1 MRKNM
6 RELRM
11 KNVWAEND
19 QEGSPLRGFYEIPYK
34 KACLDLE
41 AAGVMVIHIKDCA
54 RWKNGDANLSLRG
67 QDYADLCETYAEVDA
82 TGTGINIYIP
92 REAEDIMT
100 PKGGTIKS
108 KGRILLTNRKINE
121 EENIYE
127 SDNLRYFISQEQMNE
142 CETKYRN
149 PEEDR
154 VVDINNPV
162 DQLKL
167 MFAVYDT
174 VKELEAAEA

>member
-19 QEGSPLRGFYEIPYK
+19 QEGSPLSGFYEIPYK

-92 REAEDIMT
+92 REAEDMMT

-149 PEEDR
+149 PEEDS

-174 VKELEAAEA
+174 VKELEAAQA

>member
-19 QEGSPLRGFYEIPYK
+19 QEGSPLRGFYEIPYR

-54 RWKNGDANLSLRG
+54 RWKEGNANLSLRG
-67 QDYADLCETYAEVDA
+67 QDYADLCETYAEVDV

-92 REAEDIMT
+92 NEAEDMMT

-167 MFAVYDT
+167 MFAVYDK
-174 VKELEAAEA
+174 VKELEAAQV

>member
-11 KNVWAEND
+11 ENVWAEND
-19 QEGSPLRGFYEIPYK
+19 QEGSPLRGFYEIPYR

-67 QDYADLCETYAEVDA
+67 QDYADLCETYAEVDT

-92 REAEDIMT
+92 REAEDMMT

>member
-92 REAEDIMT
+92 LAAEDMMT

-174 VKELEAAEA
+174 VKELEAAQA

>member
-19 QEGSPLRGFYEIPYK
+19 QEGSPLRGFYEIPYR

-92 REAEDIMT
+92 REAEDMMT

>member
-11 KNVWAEND
+11 ENVWAENA
-19 QEGSPLRGFYEIPYK
+19 QEGSPLRGFYEIPYR

-92 REAEDIMT
+92 REAEDMMT

>member
-19 QEGSPLRGFYEIPYK
+19 QEGSPLRGFYEIPYR

-92 REAEDIMT
+92 KEAEEMMT

-174 VKELEAAEA
+174 VKELEAAQA

>member
-11 KNVWAEND
+11 ENVWAEND
-19 QEGSPLRGFYEIPYK
+19 QKESPLTGFYEIPYR
-34 KACLDLE
+34 KAYLDLE

-54 RWKNGDANLSLRG
+54 RWKEGNANLSLRG

-82 TGTGINIYIP
+82 SGTGINIYIP
-92 REAEDIMT
+92 REAENMMT
-100 PKGGTIKS
+100 PKAGDIHS
-108 KGRILLTNRKINE
+108 KGRILLTNRKINK

-142 CETKYRN
+142 CETTYRD

-154 VVDINNPV
+154 VLDINNPV

-174 VKELEAAEA
+174 VKELEAAQA

>member
-11 KNVWAEND
+11 KNVWAENN

-92 REAEDIMT
+92 REAEDMMT

-149 PEEDR
+149 PEEDG

-174 VKELEAAEA
+174 VKELEAAQA